1 MQDLLQVGAI
11 IKTHGIKG
19 EVKVFPL
26 TDDVKRFKKL
36 KEVILEPEKDNMIL
50 EIESVKFQKNL
61 VILKFKG
68 FDSINDIE
76 MHVKKGIFV
85 TRKDAVPLEE
95 DEYFVADLI
104 GLTALHDESGEEI
117 GILKDVLQ
125 TGANDVY
132 VVTREGAKEL
142 LLPSIPEC
150 ILDVDVDG
158 NILLRVNRVQI
169 KQLCLQG
176 VGGIVI
182 YLRAKK
188 YDAIHHQAAKHIHLR
203 HV

>member
-19 EVKVFPL
+19 EVKVYPL

-104 GLTALHDESGEEI
+104 GLIVVTEDDEAF
-117 GILKDVLQ
+117 GIVKDVLH

-132 VVTREGAKEL
+132 VIEHDGKEVL
-142 LLPSIPEC
+142 VPAIKEC
-150 ILDVDVDG
+150 ILDVNMTD
-158 NILLRVNRVQI
+158 NYM
-169 KQLCLQG
+169 K
-176 VGGIVI
+176 
-182 YLRAKK
+182 
-188 YDAIHHQAAKHIHLR
+188 IHLMKGL
-203 HV
+203 V